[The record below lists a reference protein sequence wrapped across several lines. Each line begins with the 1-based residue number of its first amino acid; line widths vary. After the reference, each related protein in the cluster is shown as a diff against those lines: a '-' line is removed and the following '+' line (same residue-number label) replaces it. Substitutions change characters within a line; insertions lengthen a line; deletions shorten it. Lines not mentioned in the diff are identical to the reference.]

1 MKTLAWRPLSRENCV
16 EKEYH
21 YDHIPLFTIIKPR
34 ARNIL
39 HPDKIMDITNIEIDT
54 LRITYLYSLYFLFEQ
69 KDLSVDLLL
78 GLALNKV
85 IIITLHHPHHQL
97 IPE

>member
-1 MKTLAWRPLSRENCV
+1 M
-16 EKEYH
+16 
-21 YDHIPLFTIIKPR
+21 
-34 ARNIL
+34 
-39 HPDKIMDITNIEIDT
+39 IMDIPKIEIDT
-54 LRITYLYSLYFLFEQ
+54 LRITCLYSLYFLFEQ

-85 IIITLHHPHHQL
+85 TIITLHLPYHQL

>member
-1 MKTLAWRPLSRENCV
+1 M
-16 EKEYH
+16 
-21 YDHIPLFTIIKPR
+21 
-34 ARNIL
+34 
-39 HPDKIMDITNIEIDT
+39 IMDITKIEIDT
-54 LRITYLYSLYFLFEQ
+54 LRITRLYSLYFLFEQ

-85 IIITLHHPHHQL
+85 TIITLHLPHHQL